1 MKQVEK
7 IWAELSAKEASKEVE
22 NTQEVELSEE
32 QVELASAKEV
42 ASMASKVNALQK
54 KVRKQT
60 DTSEAKGEVAYRATL
75 DLNESVSE
83 LKDLMSRLEKDM
95 TTVTKQVKDLGMNVN
110 DVPALK
116 SSLDIIKDANQAMA
130 LGEREV
136 KNQAKGFKV

>member
-7 IWAELSAKEASKEVE
+7 IWAELSAK

-32 QVELASAKEV
+32 QVELATAKEV

-60 DTSEAKGEVAYRATL
+60 ENSEAKGDVAYRATL

-83 LKDLMSRLEKDM
+83 LKDLMSRLDKDM
-95 TTVTKQVKDLGMNVN
+95 NDVSKQLKDLGMNPN
-110 DVPALK
+110 DVPALS